1 MQQICNNKAIHTKIV
16 KDMRKRH
23 PRMRMPQ
30 NLVNFPPPTPSQT
43 STNARPVAAR
53 DTIRFVGR

>member
-1 MQQICNNKAIHTKIV
+1 MQWIYNKSDAQKNYE
-16 KDMRKRH
+16 RH
-23 PRMRMPQ
+23 EKAASPKRMPQ